1 MALSAT
7 TSVVVKRLT
16 RNGRISQDAENL
28 VYTDLDRVHEI
39 GFEGTYFQVAGPH
52 LSEPSPQ
59 RTPVLYQAGTSARG
73 KAFAARHAEGV
84 FLLPRDDVQDR
95 EEIADLRALT
105 VQAGRAADHVE
116 AFLGME
122 IVTATPT
129 RHRLL
134 AGIPRR

>member
-16 RNGRISQDAENL
+16 RNGRISQDAENF

-84 FLLPRDDVQDR
+84 FLLPRDDVQAR
-95 EEIADLRALT
+95 EEIADLRPLT
-105 VQAGRAADHVE
+105 V
-116 AFLGME
+116 
-122 IVTATPT
+122 
-129 RHRLL
+129 
-134 AGIPRR
+134 